1 LGVRVPPSARGTRYQ
16 EIRSSRNARQVS
28 ISVGEASTVGAVD
41 EPGLPLS
48 ELIEDFARSLRA
60 QRKAPKTVRAYTD
73 AARKFAKWADD
84 TRRSPYVATVTKGD
98 VEAFIIDQLAAH
110 TPATAAAYYR
120 HLQQFWRWVVAEGE
134 ILVSPM
140 AGMSPP
146 KLPERPVPIY
156 EPDELRALFRAAE
169 GQTFEAR
176 RDTAIV
182 HMFIATGVRLAEMA
196 GMAVERLARDEQAVL
211 VIGKGDKAR
220 WVPYGDKAA
229 TALDRYL
236 RLRRRRADPESGPL
250 WIGQRGAVT
259 ASGITQM
266 LRRLG
271 RRAGVE
277 AVRPH
282 RFRHTSAHRAQVA
295 GITESDLMEVFG
307 WRSPEMVRRY
317 GSSARAERARAAFRR
332 LDLEADL

>member
-1 LGVRVPPSARGTRYQ
+1 VD
-16 EIRSSRNARQVS
+16 VS
-28 ISVGEASTVGAVD
+28 DLTVGDLVD
-41 EPGLPLS
+41 
-48 ELIEDFARSLRA
+48 DFARSLKA
-60 QRKAPKTVRAYTD
+60 QRKAPKTIRAYTD
-73 AARKFAKWADD
+73 AARKFAKWAEASGVP
-84 TRRSPYVATVTKGD
+84 TTVGTVDKGH
-98 VEAFIIDQLAAH
+98 VEAFIIDQLEAY

-120 HLQQFWRWVVAEGE
+120 HLQQFWRWVVVEGE
-134 ILVSPM
+134 IDVSPM
-140 AGMSPP
+140 VGMSPP

-156 EPDELRALFRAAE
+156 EPDELRALLKAAD
-169 GQTFEAR
+169 GQGFEQR

-211 VIGKGDKAR
+211 VIGKGDRAR

-236 RLRRRRADPESGPL
+236 RLRRRRTDPESGPL

-271 RRAGVE
+271 SRAGVE
-277 AVRPH
+277 GVRPH

-307 WRSPEMVRRY
+307 WRSPEMVRKY
-317 GSSARAERARAAFRR
+317 GSSARAERARANFRR

>member
-1 LGVRVPPSARGTRYQ
+1 
-16 EIRSSRNARQVS
+16 
-28 ISVGEASTVGAVD
+28 VD

-73 AARKFAKWADD
+73 AARKFAKWAED
-84 TRRSPYVATVTKGD
+84 TRRSPFVASVTKGD

-134 ILVSPM
+134 IPVSPM

-156 EPDELRALFRAAE
+156 EPDELRALLKAAE

-196 GMAVERLARDEQAVL
+196 GMAVERLARDEQAAL
-211 VIGKGDKAR
+211 VIGKGDRAR

-236 RLRRRRADPESGPL
+236 RLRRRRADPEAGPL

-259 ASGITQM
+259 PSGITQM

-277 AVRPH
+277 GVRPH
-282 RFRHTSAHRAQVA
+282 RVRHTSAHRAQVA

>member
-1 LGVRVPPSARGTRYQ
+1 LGVRVPPSALGTHYQ
-16 EIRSSRNARQVS
+16 RIRSSSNARQVS
-28 ISVGEASTVGAVD
+28 ISVTQASTVGLVD
-41 EPGLPLS
+41 ASNLTVGDLVD
-48 ELIEDFARSLRA
+48 DFARSLKA

-73 AARKFAKWADD
+73 AARKFAKWTEG
-84 TRRSPYVATVTKGD
+84 TRRSSSVQAIAKAD
-98 VEAFIIDQLAAH
+98 VEAFIIDQLEVH

-120 HLQQFWRWVVAEGE
+120 HLQQFWRWVTAEGE
-134 ILVSPM
+134 IPVSPM

-146 KLPERPVPIY
+146 KLPERPVPVFT
-156 EPDELRALFRAAE
+156 PDELRALVKAAE
-169 GQTFEAR
+169 GTTFEAR
-176 RDTAIV
+176 RDTAMV
-182 HMFIATGVRLAEMA
+182 HLFVATGVRLAEMA
-196 GMAVERLARDEQAVL
+196 GMRLDSIARDEQAVL
-211 VIGKGDKAR
+211 VIGKGDRAR

-236 RLRRRRADPESGPL
+236 RVRRRHPRANLDAL
-250 WIGQRGAVT
+250 WVGQRGAVT

-266 LRRLG
+266 LRRLA
-271 RRAGVE
+271 RRAGVQG
-277 AVRPH
+277 VRPH

-295 GITESDLMEVFG
+295 GITESDLMVVFG

>member
-1 LGVRVPPSARGTRYQ
+1 MDFSDL
-16 EIRSSRNARQVS
+16 
-28 ISVGEASTVGAVD
+28 TVGDLVD
-41 EPGLPLS
+41 
-48 ELIEDFARSLRA
+48 DFARSLKA

-73 AARKFAKWADD
+73 AARKFAKWAEDN
-84 TRRSPYVATVTKGD
+84 RRSSLVRAVDKAD
-98 VEAFIIDQLAAH
+98 VEAFIIDQLETH

-134 ILVSPM
+134 IPVSPM

-156 EPDELRALFRAAE
+156 EPDELRALLKAAD

-211 VIGKGDKAR
+211 VIGKGDRAR

-236 RLRRRRADPESGPL
+236 RVRRRRADPESGPL
-250 WIGQRGAVT
+250 WIGQRGAIST
-259 ASGITQM
+259 SGITQM

-271 RRAGVE
+271 RRAGV
-277 AVRPH
+277 ADVRPH

-307 WRSPEMVRRY
+307 WRSPEMVRKY

>member
-1 LGVRVPPSARGTRYQ
+1 MDVNDL
-16 EIRSSRNARQVS
+16 
-28 ISVGEASTVGAVD
+28 TVGDLVD
-41 EPGLPLS
+41 
-48 ELIEDFARSLRA
+48 DFARSLKA

-73 AARKFAKWADD
+73 AARKFAKWAEDAGVS
-84 TRRSPYVATVTKGD
+84 TSVRSVDKGQ
-98 VEAFIIDQLAAH
+98 VEAFIIDQLETY

-120 HLQQFWRWVVAEGE
+120 HLQQFWRWVVNEGE
-134 ILVSPM
+134 TSTSPM

-156 EPDELRALFRAAE
+156 EPDELRALLKAAE

-196 GMAVERLARDEQAVL
+196 GMTVERLAKDEQAVL
-211 VIGKGDKAR
+211 VIGKGDRAR

-229 TALDRYL
+229 TSLDRYL
-236 RLRRRRADPESGPL
+236 RLRRRRADPEAGPL

-271 RRAGVE
+271 RRAGIE
-277 AVRPH
+277 GVRPH

-307 WRSPEMVRRY
+307 WRSPEMVRKY